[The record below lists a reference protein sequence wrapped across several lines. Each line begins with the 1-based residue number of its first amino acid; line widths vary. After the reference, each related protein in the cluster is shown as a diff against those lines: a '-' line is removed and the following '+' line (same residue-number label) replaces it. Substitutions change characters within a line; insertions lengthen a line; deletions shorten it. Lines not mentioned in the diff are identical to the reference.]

1 MKKHLAFTSLFAF
14 LMLVVSSC
22 SVVKDQTATT
32 NFKRVKYNRHL
43 KFTKSKVED
52 VEVAENERPLPKTV
66 ESFEQAESNHDE
78 QQVYAHKAKNST
90 EEGRRSDSLNSKS
103 DELVKTEQVEQVLKN
118 ISSIEVKPSQK
129 MGRVRIARSDYWWE
143 RDIEDWPWLEIV
155 LAIIAIL
162 IIAILVSIL
171 VSILGGLVSSLL
183 GLILLILLAYI
194 LYTLWL

>member
-1 MKKHLAFTSLFAF
+1 MKKYLAVTSLLAFLILTI
-14 LMLVVSSC
+14 SSC

-43 KFTKSKVED
+43 KFTKSKLED
-52 VEVAENERPLPKTV
+52 VEVAENERSLPKTV
-66 ESFEQAESNHDE
+66 ESFEQAELNHNE
-78 QQVYAHKAKNST
+78 QQVYAHKSENST
-90 EEGRRSDSLNSKS
+90 KEVQRSSSANNS
-103 DELVKTEQVEQVLKN
+103 DHFVKTEQVEQVLKN
-118 ISSIEVKPSQK
+118 VSSIEVKPSQK
-129 MGRVRIARSDYWWE
+129 VGRVGIARSDYWWE
-143 RDIEDWPWLEIV
+143 QDIEDWPWLEIV

-183 GLILLILLAYI
+183 GLILLLVLAYV

>member
-1 MKKHLAFTSLFAF
+1 MAFTSLLAF
-14 LMLVVSSC
+14 LMLVISSC

-32 NFKRVKYNRHL
+32 NFKWVKYNRHL
-43 KFTKSKVED
+43 KFTKSIVED
-52 VEVAENERPLPKTV
+52 VEVAENERSLPKTAG
-66 ESFEQAESNHDE
+66 SFEQAESSHNE
-78 QQVYAHKAKNST
+78 QQVYAHKSENST
-90 EEGRRSDSLNSKS
+90 EEVQRSNSSNSNS
-103 DELVKTEQVEQVLKN
+103 DHLVKTEQVEQVLKN
-118 ISSIEVKPSQK
+118 ISSIEVKPAQK
-129 MGRVRIARSDYWWE
+129 KGRVSIARSDYWWE